1 MKEAYIERLYECN
14 RHAKTIQT
22 AKKHIANQFPL
33 DIEDYRN
40 IGEMELSFIDQM
52 VYRFSKLQDTMGEKI
67 FPSLLTLLG
76 ESVKN
81 KPFIDRLNRL
91 EELELLEM
99 QTWMHLRK
107 VRNDISLEYSFN
119 LQEVVDNL
127 NDIFTLSETL
137 IEIYEEIFS
146 FSKQRFDFIKK
157 SDLLS

>member
-14 RHAKTIQT
+14 RHTKTIQT

-33 DIEDYRN
+33 DIENYHN
-40 IGEMELSFIDQM
+40 IGEMESSFIDQM

-107 VRNDISLEYSFN
+107 VRNDISHEYS
-119 LQEVVDNL
+119 L
-127 NDIFTLSETL
+127 NILSIFKRL
-137 IEIYEEIFS
+137 
-146 FSKQRFDFIKK
+146 
-157 SDLLS
+157 